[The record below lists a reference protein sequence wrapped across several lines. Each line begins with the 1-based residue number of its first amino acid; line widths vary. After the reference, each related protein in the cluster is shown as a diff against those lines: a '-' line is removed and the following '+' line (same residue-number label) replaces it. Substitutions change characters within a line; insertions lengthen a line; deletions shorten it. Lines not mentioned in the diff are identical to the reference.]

1 MELYGHVV
9 SLVDSPST
17 LRQTCLVCKF
27 LCNEARRRLYGNV
40 DLIMHRIAPFAWT
53 VANNAHIA
61 RRVHSITITLPSH
74 VMSMNNNQGR
84 DIVAIVLESLTEL
97 ENLEIYGQARIQ
109 LEKLLDVASPCL
121 KRLRS
126 SVYIC
131 QEVIDSLASRP
142 QLREL
147 VVPNSYPGF
156 CPSIPESFLPGLKT
170 LCLPLCLVHHVTN
183 MNWGLTHLAIDLS
196 PYREL
201 ESLIPGI
208 VSHFGETLR
217 NLCLT
222 RLVPT
227 EAHGLCPMIDLV
239 SEFAAHVY
247 RLRFLTISVCETLVS
262 QKHPLSGFT

>member
-1 MELYGHVV
+1 
-9 SLVDSPST
+9 
-17 LRQTCLVCKF
+17 
-27 LCNEARRRLYGNV
+27 
-40 DLIMHRIAPFAWT
+40 
-53 VANNAHIA
+53 
-61 RRVHSITITLPSH
+61 
-74 VMSMNNNQGR
+74 MSMNNGR
-84 DIVAIVLESLTEL
+84 GKDIVAIALESLTEL
-97 ENLEIYGQARIQ
+97 ENLEVYGQARIQ
-109 LEKLLDVASPCL
+109 LEKLLDVAGPCL
-121 KRLRS
+121 KRIRS
-126 SVYIC
+126 SVFIC

-201 ESLIPGI
+201 ESLTPRI

-227 EAHGLCPMIDLV
+227 EARGLCPMIDLI
-239 SEFAAHVY
+239 SEFAANVH

-262 QKHPLSGFT
+262 LKHPLSAFTRSRPAYVLLSFMCSLRGISGG